1 MFGLPNDAP
10 LSQVVYEL
18 TEAHTHTY
26 GGLTGIEPGLLHLL
40 RQAVATSSGRGS
52 APGGSGSK
60 ASAPVDAAA
69 LTLWE
74 SISGTV
80 DAHWPGRTQRYEQ
93 DPAVQFKLQRWT
105 AAVAGTENEVHLLEM
120 ATWWRKQIRDLLN
133 PPQVIPLRGVGCKVC
148 GHSQVATEDPDGGTV
163 LLPALTAYASESP
176 MRVSCAA
183 CETDWRGELAIQLL
197 AAE

>member
-10 LSQVVYEL
+10 LSQVVHEL

-93 DPAVQFKLQRWT
+93 DPSVQFKLQRWT
-105 AAVAGTENEVHLLEM
+105 AVVAGTENEVHLLEM

-133 PPQVIPLRGVGCKVC
+133 PPQVIPLRGVGCKMC
-148 GHSQVATEDPDGGTV
+148 GCQAVTQIDLDGGTV
-163 LLPALTAYASESP
+163 VQPALTAYASENP
-176 MRVSCAA
+176 MRVVCGA
-183 CETDWRGELAIQLL
+183 CSTEWQGELAIQLL
-197 AAE
+197 GV